1 MQAEWRIQLDTSIYG
16 CYQQQ
21 LTVDENDTTRLA
33 TNEEYHTFLQELM
46 TIEIDEL
53 KDAYLI
59 ERIDLFRQHLKALNF
74 ETEFFH
80 AWNEVSANSYT
91 EYAKIENKENKELVA
106 TYKVVTLQ
114 GISEEN
120 EIIDIVGTIESI
132 PPKQY
137 EIAKDSKIGSIK
149 LQLLDMGIT
158 EMKA

>member
-1 MQAEWRIQLDTSIYG
+1 MQAEWKIQLETSIYG

-21 LTVDENDTTRLA
+21 LTIDENNITRLA
-33 TNEEYHTFLQELM
+33 TKEEYQTFLQELM

-59 ERIDLFRQHLKALNF
+59 ERIDLFRQHFNALNF

-91 EYAKIENKENKELVA
+91 EYAKIEHKENKELVA
-106 TYKVVTLQ
+106 AYKVVTLQ
-114 GISEEN
+114 GISEDHK
-120 EIIDIVGTIESI
+120 IIDLVGAVESI
-132 PPKQY
+132 PSKQY